1 MTSYLWRAKQET
13 KYNRDSGVIWSTL
26 WREIVFSSSFIVI
39 KVLITSNNKN
49 IFRHAMYE
57 MFITPCILFQKEGLY
72 WEDDNCWRKPKTQQ
86 GKEADHASRRR
97 KYDI

>member
-1 MTSYLWRAKQET
+1 MTSYLWRAKQEA

-26 WREIVFSSSFIVI
+26 WREIVFSPSFIVI

-49 IFRHAMYE
+49 IFRHAMYQ
-57 MFITPCILFQKEGLY
+57 MFITPRILFQKEGLY
-72 WEDDNCWRKPKTQQ
+72 WEDDNWRKPKTQQ